1 MKINNRLLEIISFL
15 KENNIT
21 TIKEISQSLNLSE
34 RSVRYEIDN
43 LNFFLKLNMLP
54 EIKKENMGEIKVNKN
69 FIENKIFEMLKN
81 LSKNSKEN
89 RKDYIKFK
97 LLVETTINVTIIA
110 KELDISRTTI
120 KNDLVNVN
128 MPIKDGDDNTIP
140 LLLDRSLLGR
150 IKWKWMSSKRKLF
163 IYDFFFF
170 FYYKSNISCKLTSQL
185 TPSIIK

>member
-97 LLVETTINVTIIA
+97 LLVETTINITIIA

-120 KNDLVNVN
+120 KNDLSEIEKEFKENHLVLKN
-128 MPIKDGDDNTIP
+128 NTIIGKEKKIRDYF
-140 LLLDRSLLGR
+140 L
-150 IKWKWMSSKRKLF
+150 KN
-163 IYDFFFF
+163 Y
-170 FYYKSNISCKLTSQL
+170 
-185 TPSIIK
+185 